1 MIVLR
6 GLATS
11 AIGVSKNRNAVAPRL
26 GNTSGSSNSQASA
39 PLSPIVSRPPENV

>member
-1 MIVLR
+1 MTVLR

-26 GNTSGSSNSQASA
+26 GNTSGSWNSHASA
-39 PLSPIVSRPPENV
+39 PDSAIVSRPPVNV